1 MERCSKKVNSQY
13 RSETLLKQISLQV
26 FLNYCINILVVG
38 FAYFLSDFSRSRS
51 SDLKAFCKKSLFLD
65 NFRIQRKTLVPE
77 SSFKVTECFKTETL
91 TKVFLCKFQKV
102 FGNVLQKLCFVEPLK
117 RFAFE
122 IANFQATSSPILKEA
137 VVFNCLSTKFN
148 KTWHFLI
155 HPPLISFKMVLTKN
169 IFDYHSISEK
179 SQIGGVEDMKSQRVL
194 KKANRNSRIN

>member
-77 SSFKVTECFKTETL
+77 SSFKVTECFKKETL
-91 TKVFLCKFQKV
+91 TQVFLCKFQK
-102 FGNVLQKLCFVEPLK
+102 FFRECFVEAMFC
-117 RFAFE
+117 R
-122 IANFQATSSPILKEA
+122 TS
-137 VVFNCLSTKFN
+137 
-148 KTWHFLI
+148 
-155 HPPLISFKMVLTKN
+155 
-169 IFDYHSISEK
+169 
-179 SQIGGVEDMKSQRVL
+179 
-194 KKANRNSRIN
+194 KKVCF